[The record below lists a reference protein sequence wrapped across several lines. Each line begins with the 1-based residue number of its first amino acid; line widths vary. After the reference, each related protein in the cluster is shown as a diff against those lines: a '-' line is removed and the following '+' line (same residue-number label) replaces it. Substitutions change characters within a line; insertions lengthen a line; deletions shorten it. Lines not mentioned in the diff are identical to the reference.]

1 MDARQ
6 RLWLQI
12 PFRWLLQSQG
22 WMRILHGMPEK
33 HIASDRVIDTLDD
46 LTALVGHIETLDAVA
61 VDCEM
66 DSFFSYWGR
75 ICLIQIGD
83 GNQEWVIDP
92 KALDVSSLGPMFAN
106 PNIIKIFHDADQ
118 DIRRIKADFGFE
130 VRGLFD
136 TRAAAAALGVES
148 PGLASI
154 IKAEFDIVLSKTH
167 QRANWA
173 KRPLTA
179 SMLSY
184 AQLDVAYLHR
194 LMSLFEE
201 RLQSQGRRA
210 FLDAEHARLEALSP
224 ASEPYHVD
232 GYVRVKGSEKL
243 TGTQRRYLRELYIA
257 RNEVAKRLDRTPFRV
272 LQDRHLLS
280 LVQRPPSNRK
290 ELSSHPGINSW
301 VIRHAADELLDA
313 IDRASTLSAINRP
326 PPKNRGPALNETQ
339 MERFEALRK
348 WRSKRAVEDKI
359 DRAILMRR
367 EVMESLSR
375 DNPTSEEELQGYL
388 PEVVVSRFGGEVL
401 NALAN
406 PVKRR

>member
-1 MDARQ
+1 
-6 RLWLQI
+6 
-12 PFRWLLQSQG
+12 
-22 WMRILHGMPEK
+22 MRILHRMPEQ

-46 LTALVGHIETLDAVA
+46 LEALVGQLEALDAVA

-83 GNQEWVIDP
+83 GNQEWIIDP
-92 KALDVSSLGPMFAN
+92 KALDVSSLGPIFAN
-106 PNIIKIFHDADQ
+106 PDIIKIFHDADQ

-194 LMSLFEE
+194 LMGLFEE
-201 RLQSQGRRA
+201 RLQSHDRRA
-210 FLDAEHARLEALSP
+210 FLDAEHRRLEALPP
-224 ASEPYHVD
+224 ASEPYHAD
-232 GYVRVKGSEKL
+232 GYVRIKGSEKL
-243 TGTQRRYLRELYIA
+243 TGTQRRCLRELYIA

-272 LQDRHLLS
+272 LQDRYLLS
-280 LVQRPPSNRK
+280 LVQRPPANRKDLSNRA
-290 ELSSHPGINSW
+290 GINSW

-326 PPKNRGPALNETQ
+326 PPKNRGPGLNETQ

-367 EVMESLSR
+367 EAMESLSR
-375 DNPTSEEELQGYL
+375 DNPTAEVDLKGYL
-388 PEVVVSRFGGEVL
+388 PDVVVSRFGGEIL

-406 PVKRR
+406 PIKRR